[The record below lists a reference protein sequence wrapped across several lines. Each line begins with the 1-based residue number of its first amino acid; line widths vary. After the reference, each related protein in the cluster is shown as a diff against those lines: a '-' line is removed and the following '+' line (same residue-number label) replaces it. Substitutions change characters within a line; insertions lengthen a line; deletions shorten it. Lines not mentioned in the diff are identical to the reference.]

1 MTGHVGN
8 NCFPPVHGKIQIPYG
23 RDGAGRIRHISE
35 VSSGLISGCVCPACG
50 TPLVAY
56 KGKLKRHHFGH
67 HADRACSGALETALH
82 EFAKQVLAD
91 SRMLWLPPLIAR
103 HEQAEKRIRPAR
115 EFSYDA
121 VDVERA

>member
-8 NCFPPVHGKIQIPYG
+8 NCFPPVPGKIQIPYG